1 MNLFMWGILVFCN
14 FIMAL
19 TLSLAA
25 KPHNHVIIENTLPV
39 DKLDDPQVVTLA
51 KQYRKRQFQIAF
63 FLSVIEAILLLPMKD
78 YLFML
83 LFFLLL
89 MLSIG
94 CGYYL
99 QIRYIRK
106 MRRIIEEN
114 HWQLAIASVQI
125 NTKLVREKNE
135 KMVSVMWF
143 VLAGGLSLLLF
154 YFAYATMGN
163 LLLIATVL
171 LIEFSLIG
179 GWYLVSRLPVRAL
192 TNDQEINRQYNNLT
206 KYYWSFL
213 MVGMG
218 IFFPPLIYFPLLSLN
233 SWKNQFIL
241 LTAIEFAMLVFLV
254 IFTVAWLLTLRRKQ
268 DALLDQSSDFRYQG
282 DDYYWRYGVYYNPE
296 DSRFMVPDRIGL
308 NLSVNLAKTGAKI
321 TMALGGV
328 VLLIALFISVVPLYI
343 LDNHPDPFTYTVN
356 DKNVTLEGPFVSK
369 RAIPLTKIQQVDLVE
384 ELPKRGLRTN
394 GFATDHYAM
403 GSFKLDGKA
412 ANLFIDH
419 HSHPILLIQ
428 TAAKN
433 YYYTNKSPAKTRK
446 AYQEIKQEL
455 K

>member
-1 MNLFMWGILVFCN
+1 M
-14 FIMAL
+14 
-19 TLSLAA
+19 
-25 KPHNHVIIENTLPV
+25 
-39 DKLDDPQVVTLA
+39 
-51 KQYRKRQFQIAF
+51 
-63 FLSVIEAILLLPMKD
+63 
-78 YLFML
+78 
-83 LFFLLL
+83 
-89 MLSIG
+89 
-94 CGYYL
+94 
-99 QIRYIRK
+99 
-106 MRRIIEEN
+106 
-114 HWQLAIASVQI
+114 
-125 NTKLVREKNE
+125 
-135 KMVSVMWF
+135 
-143 VLAGGLSLLLF
+143 
-154 YFAYATMGN
+154 
-163 LLLIATVL
+163 
-171 LIEFSLIG
+171 
-179 GWYLVSRLPVRAL
+179 SRLPVRAL

-268 DALLDQSSDFRYQG
+268 DALLDKSSDFRYQG
-282 DDYYWRYGVYYNPE
+282 DDYYWRYAVYYNPE